1 MFCNT
6 FIKVNSMENLT
17 EEFKQKREEILKEN
31 PHLLEKRQGRDN
43 VMYVPF
49 GMTELI
55 RALRRMRE
63 TTPGQDI
70 KIKQLSEELIIL
82 EVYTKMGLFPQ
93 SWKEA
98 LVFPIRKLGKDP
110 SNPANIPIAL
120 TSHVGKVME
129 KVMMDKLVY
138 ILEKEGK
145 L

>member
-1 MFCNT
+1 
-6 FIKVNSMENLT
+6 MENLT

-43 VMYVPF
+43 VMDVPF

-63 TTPGQDI
+63 TNPGQDV

-82 EVYTKMGLFPQ
+82 EVYTKVWEMGLFPQ

-110 SNPANIPIAL
+110 SNPANRPIAL

-129 KVMMDKLVY
+129 RVMMDKLVY